1 MIRTRKYIRTAWLVP
16 GLMVLAL
23 GVVAP
28 LQAAEVRTSPE
39 QASKFIQDLGKQAVG
54 LLAARPDGNS
64 RDLQMQLREL
74 IRQAFDLDLISRF
87 ALGASWATA
96 TPAQRLEY
104 QRLFAAWMADSYA
117 RRLGADKAG
126 SLTVIDG
133 RPDVDSADALVR
145 TRINRSDAPAIETDL
160 RVRDS
165 EGGMKII
172 DVTMGGVSLD
182 VTQRDQFASVIK
194 RKGLDGLISELR
206 ARTSTPSVEAAR

>member
-1 MIRTRKYIRTAWLVP
+1 M
-16 GLMVLAL
+16 MLAL
-23 GVVAP
+23 GGVAP

-39 QASKFIQDLGKQAVG
+39 QASKFIQDLGKQAVA
-54 LLAARPDGNS
+54 LLVAHPDGDS
-64 RDLQMQLREL
+64 RDRQTRLREL
-74 IRQAFDLDLISRF
+74 IRQGFDLDLISRF
-87 ALGASWATA
+87 ALGAYWQTA

-104 QRLFAAWMADSYA
+104 QQLFVAWMADSYA